1 VSTYRINLSH
11 IASFKLRSILEYVES
26 EWSVHTRNDL
36 LKTFVDLTNQIQ
48 PMETIE
54 IITVFD
60 NRQDPEEIMMKL
72 IHFI

>member
-1 VSTYRINLSH
+1 
-11 IASFKLRSILEYVES
+11 
-26 EWSVHTRNDL
+26 
-36 LKTFVDLTNQIQ
+36 
-48 PMETIE
+48 METIE